1 MKNPFRKKT
10 LTPREVF
17 IRTFLDC
24 IAPGVVKFEVD
35 HYIFGNTYRCVW
47 ALREYPASTE
57 SQAILRHL
65 GEKSG
70 VTLRIYCRQ
79 VSPGEEDRIIDNAN
93 KKNKLDGSDPN
104 KLRQAV
110 EAESNLRDVAE
121 LVHKMHREHEPLLHC
136 AVYLEMTADSME
148 HLRQLQTDVLTELV
162 RCKLNVDK
170 LLLRQKQGFYCA
182 SPVGYNALGREFE
195 RVLPAGSVANL
206 YPFNYSGK
214 TDPNG
219 FYIGKDK
226 YGSNI
231 VVDFDRRDS
240 DKTSANILILG
251 NSGQGKSYL
260 MKLLICNLL
269 EAGKSVVSLDA
280 EHELEELCDKL
291 GGCFID
297 LMAGEKRINVLEVRC
312 WNEDTEADESA
323 PGAFRK
329 STLLAR
335 HISFLK
341 DFFRAYK
348 EFSDP
353 QLDTIEIM
361 LSKLYQKWG
370 ISEETDFRQLKP
382 EDYPILSDLYALI
395 NDELV
400 NYRKGS
406 LYTRELLQEVLLGLH
421 SLCVGADAP
430 FFNGHT
436 NISDDRFLVFGVGG
450 VLTAAR
456 SLRNALLF
464 NVLAY
469 MSDRLLTAGNT
480 VAALDELYLW
490 LSNPVAIEYIRNCLK
505 RVRKRDSALMMAS
518 QNLEDFDQEGVR
530 EMTKPLFAIPPHQ
543 FLFNPGSIDRRFYM
557 DMLQLDEAEF
567 ELIRRARRGECLFK
581 CGAERYH
588 LKVIAPDHIPQDWFE
603 RVQRLFKSR
612 EKTVSVEKTP
622 FHGRIQCSCGAACRS
637 KRSTSARY
645 WLCMRHDGDEA
656 ACPITQIP
664 ETQIQQAFL
673 RLYYNLKHQ
682 GSCILPDLIAN
693 LRSIRERKFLWS
705 VDVIELN
712 RQIAELTS
720 QNQLLTTLRESGC
733 VDPDIFISK
742 SNKLTEQ
749 LRAVKQAKS
758 RILNQDGDDTIP
770 CTQELITILKRGPET
785 LHDFDGELFGQ
796 LIDKVIIESNTSL
809 RFRLKNGLELR
820 ESIERTVR

>member
-1 MKNPFRKKT
+1 MKNPFHKKEISPQET
-10 LTPREVF
+10 F
-17 IRTFLDC
+17 IRSFLDC

-57 SQAILRHL
+57 SLAILRHL

-79 VSPGEEDRIIDNAN
+79 VSSGEEDRIIDNAN

-136 AVYLEMTADSME
+136 AVYLEMTADSAE

-269 EAGKSVVSLDA
+269 EAGKSVISLDA
-280 EHELEELCDKL
+280 EHELEELCGKL

-297 LMAGEKRINVLEVRC
+297 LMGGEKRINVLEVRC
-312 WNEDTEADESA
+312 WNENTDMETDESA
-323 PGAFRK
+323 PEAFRK

-348 EFSDP
+348 DFSDP

-361 LSKLYQKWG
+361 LSALYKKWG

-382 EDYPILSDLYALI
+382 GDYPVLSDLYALI
-395 NDELV
+395 NNELV
-400 NYRKGS
+400 NYRNGS

-469 MSDRLLTAGNT
+469 MSDRLLTVGNT

-543 FLFNPGSIDRRFYM
+543 FLFNPGSIGKRFYM

-588 LKVIAPDHIPQDWFE
+588 LKVIAPDH
-603 RVQRLFKSR
+603 K
-612 EKTVSVEKTP
+612 
-622 FHGRIQCSCGAACRS
+622 
-637 KRSTSARY
+637 
-645 WLCMRHDGDEA
+645 
-656 ACPITQIP
+656 
-664 ETQIQQAFL
+664 
-673 RLYYNLKHQ
+673 
-682 GSCILPDLIAN
+682 
-693 LRSIRERKFLWS
+693 
-705 VDVIELN
+705 
-712 RQIAELTS
+712 
-720 QNQLLTTLRESGC
+720 
-733 VDPDIFISK
+733 
-742 SNKLTEQ
+742 
-749 LRAVKQAKS
+749 AV
-758 RILNQDGDDTIP
+758 
-770 CTQELITILKRGPET
+770 
-785 LHDFDGELFGQ
+785 LFGTAGG
-796 LIDKVIIESNTSL
+796 K
-809 RFRLKNGLELR
+809 
-820 ESIERTVR
+820 

>member
-1 MKNPFRKKT
+1 MKKLFHKKEIS
-10 LTPREVF
+10 PQEAF
-17 IRTFLDC
+17 IRSFLDC

-35 HYIFGNTYRCVW
+35 HYIFGNTYRSVW

-231 VVDFDRRDS
+231 AVDFDRRDS

-269 EAGKSVVSLDA
+269 ETGKSVVSLDA
-280 EHELEELCDKL
+280 EHELEELCGKL

-312 WNEDTEADESA
+312 WDEDVDMEADESA

-348 EFSDP
+348 DFSDL

-361 LSKLYQKWG
+361 LSALYKKWG
-370 ISEETDFRQLKP
+370 ISEETDFRRLMP
-382 EDYPILSDLYALI
+382 GDYPVLSDLYALI
-395 NDELV
+395 NNELV
-400 NYRKGS
+400 NYRNGS

-450 VLTAAR
+450 VLTAAK

-469 MSDRLLTAGNT
+469 MSDRLLTVGNT

-505 RVRKRDSALMMAS
+505 RVRKRDSALIMAS

-543 FLFNPGSIDRRFYM
+543 FLFNPGSIGRRFYM

-588 LKVIAPDHIPQDWFE
+588 LKVIAPDH
-603 RVQRLFKSR
+603 K
-612 EKTVSVEKTP
+612 
-622 FHGRIQCSCGAACRS
+622 
-637 KRSTSARY
+637 
-645 WLCMRHDGDEA
+645 
-656 ACPITQIP
+656 
-664 ETQIQQAFL
+664 
-673 RLYYNLKHQ
+673 
-682 GSCILPDLIAN
+682 
-693 LRSIRERKFLWS
+693 
-705 VDVIELN
+705 
-712 RQIAELTS
+712 
-720 QNQLLTTLRESGC
+720 
-733 VDPDIFISK
+733 
-742 SNKLTEQ
+742 
-749 LRAVKQAKS
+749 AV
-758 RILNQDGDDTIP
+758 
-770 CTQELITILKRGPET
+770 
-785 LHDFDGELFGQ
+785 LFGTAGG
-796 LIDKVIIESNTSL
+796 K
-809 RFRLKNGLELR
+809 
-820 ESIERTVR
+820 

>member
-1 MKNPFRKKT
+1 MKNPFRKKH

-17 IRTFLDC
+17 IRTYLDS

-70 VTLRIYCRQ
+70 VTLRLYCRQ

-231 VVDFDRRDS
+231 VVDFDRRGS

-312 WNEDTEADESA
+312 WNEDTDMETDESA
-323 PGAFRK
+323 PEAFRK

-348 EFSDP
+348 DFSDP

-361 LSKLYQKWG
+361 LSALYKKWG
-370 ISEETDFRQLKP
+370 ISEETDFRRLTP

-395 NDELV
+395 NNELV
-400 NYRKGS
+400 NYRNSS

-450 VLTAAR
+450 VLTAAK

-543 FLFNPGSIDRRFYM
+543 FLFNPGSIGKRFYM

-588 LKVIAPDHIPQDWFE
+588 LKVIAPDH
-603 RVQRLFKSR
+603 K
-612 EKTVSVEKTP
+612 
-622 FHGRIQCSCGAACRS
+622 
-637 KRSTSARY
+637 
-645 WLCMRHDGDEA
+645 
-656 ACPITQIP
+656 
-664 ETQIQQAFL
+664 
-673 RLYYNLKHQ
+673 
-682 GSCILPDLIAN
+682 
-693 LRSIRERKFLWS
+693 
-705 VDVIELN
+705 
-712 RQIAELTS
+712 
-720 QNQLLTTLRESGC
+720 
-733 VDPDIFISK
+733 
-742 SNKLTEQ
+742 
-749 LRAVKQAKS
+749 AV
-758 RILNQDGDDTIP
+758 
-770 CTQELITILKRGPET
+770 
-785 LHDFDGELFGQ
+785 LFGTAGG
-796 LIDKVIIESNTSL
+796 K
-809 RFRLKNGLELR
+809 
-820 ESIERTVR
+820 

>member
-1 MKNPFRKKT
+1 MKNPFHKKEIS
-10 LTPREVF
+10 PQEAF
-17 IRTFLDC
+17 IRSFLDC

-136 AVYLEMTADSME
+136 TVYLEMTADSME
-148 HLRQLQTDVLTELV
+148 YLRQLQTDVLTELV

-170 LLLRQKQGFYCA
+170 LLLRQKHDFYCA

-269 EAGKSVVSLDA
+269 EVGKSVISLDA
-280 EHELEELCDKL
+280 EHELEELCGNL
-291 GGCFID
+291 NGCFVD

-323 PGAFRK
+323 PEAFRK

-348 EFSDP
+348 DFSDP

-361 LSKLYQKWG
+361 LSALYQKWG
-370 ISEETDFRQLKP
+370 ISEETDFRRLMP

-400 NYRKGS
+400 NYRNGS
-406 LYTRELLQEVLLGLH
+406 LYTRELLQEALLGLH

-436 NISDDRFLVFGVGG
+436 NISDDRLLVFGVGG

-490 LSNPVAIEYIRNCLK
+490 LSNPIAIEYIRNCLK

-543 FLFNPGSIDRRFYM
+543 FLFNPGSIGKRFYM

-567 ELIRRARRGECLFK
+567 DLIQHARRGECLFK
-581 CGAERYH
+581 CGMERYH
-588 LKVIAPDHIPQDWFE
+588 LEVKAPPY
-603 RVQRLFKSR
+603 K
-612 EKTVSVEKTP
+612 
-622 FHGRIQCSCGAACRS
+622 AA
-637 KRSTSARY
+637 
-645 WLCMRHDGDEA
+645 
-656 ACPITQIP
+656 
-664 ETQIQQAFL
+664 
-673 RLYYNLKHQ
+673 
-682 GSCILPDLIAN
+682 
-693 LRSIRERKFLWS
+693 
-705 VDVIELN
+705 
-712 RQIAELTS
+712 
-720 QNQLLTTLRESGC
+720 
-733 VDPDIFISK
+733 
-742 SNKLTEQ
+742 
-749 LRAVKQAKS
+749 
-758 RILNQDGDDTIP
+758 
-770 CTQELITILKRGPET
+770 
-785 LHDFDGELFGQ
+785 LFGT
-796 LIDKVIIESNTSL
+796 KGG
-809 RFRLKNGLELR
+809 K
-820 ESIERTVR
+820 

>member
-10 LTPREVF
+10 PSPQETFV
-17 IRTFLDC
+17 RTYLDS

-79 VSPGEEDRIIDNAN
+79 GSPGEEDRIIDNAN

-104 KLRQAV
+104 KLRQTV

-136 AVYLEMTADSME
+136 AVYLEMTADSMG

-219 FYIGKDK
+219 FYFGKDK

-231 VVDFDRRDS
+231 AVDFDRRDS

-269 EAGKSVVSLDA
+269 EAGKSVISLDA
-280 EHELEELCDKL
+280 EHELEELCGKL

-323 PGAFRK
+323 PEAFRK

-348 EFSDP
+348 DFSDP

-361 LSKLYQKWG
+361 LSALYKKWG

-382 EDYPILSDLYALI
+382 GDYPVLSDLYALI

-490 LSNPVAIEYIRNCLK
+490 LSNPIAIEYIRNCLK

-543 FLFNPGSIDRRFYM
+543 FLFNPGSIGKRFYM

-588 LKVIAPDHIPQDWFE
+588 LKVIAPDH
-603 RVQRLFKSR
+603 K
-612 EKTVSVEKTP
+612 
-622 FHGRIQCSCGAACRS
+622 
-637 KRSTSARY
+637 
-645 WLCMRHDGDEA
+645 
-656 ACPITQIP
+656 
-664 ETQIQQAFL
+664 
-673 RLYYNLKHQ
+673 
-682 GSCILPDLIAN
+682 
-693 LRSIRERKFLWS
+693 
-705 VDVIELN
+705 
-712 RQIAELTS
+712 
-720 QNQLLTTLRESGC
+720 
-733 VDPDIFISK
+733 
-742 SNKLTEQ
+742 
-749 LRAVKQAKS
+749 AV
-758 RILNQDGDDTIP
+758 
-770 CTQELITILKRGPET
+770 
-785 LHDFDGELFGQ
+785 LFGTAGG
-796 LIDKVIIESNTSL
+796 K
-809 RFRLKNGLELR
+809 
-820 ESIERTVR
+820 

>member
-1 MKNPFRKKT
+1 MKKPFHKKEISPQET
-10 LTPREVF
+10 F
-17 IRTFLDC
+17 IRSFLDC

-79 VSPGEEDRIIDNAN
+79 VSPSEEDRIIDNAN

-136 AVYLEMTADSME
+136 AVYLEMTADSMG

-280 EHELEELCDKL
+280 EHELEELCGKL

-312 WNEDTEADESA
+312 WNEDTDMETDESA
-323 PGAFRK
+323 PEAFRK

-348 EFSDP
+348 DFSDP

-361 LSKLYQKWG
+361 LSKMYRKWG

-382 EDYPILSDLYALI
+382 GDYPVLSDLYALI
-395 NDELV
+395 NGELV
-400 NYRKGS
+400 NYRSGS

-450 VLTAAR
+450 VLTAAK

-543 FLFNPGSIDRRFYM
+543 FLFNPGSIGRRFYM

-588 LKVIAPDHIPQDWFE
+588 LKVIAPDH
-603 RVQRLFKSR
+603 K
-612 EKTVSVEKTP
+612 
-622 FHGRIQCSCGAACRS
+622 
-637 KRSTSARY
+637 
-645 WLCMRHDGDEA
+645 
-656 ACPITQIP
+656 
-664 ETQIQQAFL
+664 
-673 RLYYNLKHQ
+673 
-682 GSCILPDLIAN
+682 
-693 LRSIRERKFLWS
+693 
-705 VDVIELN
+705 
-712 RQIAELTS
+712 
-720 QNQLLTTLRESGC
+720 
-733 VDPDIFISK
+733 
-742 SNKLTEQ
+742 
-749 LRAVKQAKS
+749 AV
-758 RILNQDGDDTIP
+758 
-770 CTQELITILKRGPET
+770 
-785 LHDFDGELFGQ
+785 LFGTAGG
-796 LIDKVIIESNTSL
+796 K
-809 RFRLKNGLELR
+809 
-820 ESIERTVR
+820 

>member
-1 MKNPFRKKT
+1 MKNPFHKKEISPQET
-10 LTPREVF
+10 F
-17 IRTFLDC
+17 IRSFLDC

-170 LLLRQKQGFYCA
+170 LLLRQKQGFCCA

-195 RVLPAGSVANL
+195 RVLPASSVANL

-269 EAGKSVVSLDA
+269 EAGKSVISLDA
-280 EHELEELCDKL
+280 EHELEELCGSL
-291 GGCFID
+291 NGCFVD

-323 PGAFRK
+323 PEAFRK

-348 EFSDP
+348 DFSDP

-361 LSKLYQKWG
+361 LSKLYRKWG
-370 ISEETDFRQLKP
+370 ISEGTDFRQLTA

-406 LYTRELLQEVLLGLH
+406 LYTRELLQEALLGLH

-543 FLFNPGSIDRRFYM
+543 FLFNPGSIGKRFYM

-581 CGAERYH
+581 CGMERYH
-588 LKVIAPDHIPQDWFE
+588 LEVKAPPY
-603 RVQRLFKSR
+603 K
-612 EKTVSVEKTP
+612 
-622 FHGRIQCSCGAACRS
+622 AA
-637 KRSTSARY
+637 
-645 WLCMRHDGDEA
+645 
-656 ACPITQIP
+656 
-664 ETQIQQAFL
+664 
-673 RLYYNLKHQ
+673 
-682 GSCILPDLIAN
+682 
-693 LRSIRERKFLWS
+693 
-705 VDVIELN
+705 
-712 RQIAELTS
+712 
-720 QNQLLTTLRESGC
+720 
-733 VDPDIFISK
+733 
-742 SNKLTEQ
+742 
-749 LRAVKQAKS
+749 
-758 RILNQDGDDTIP
+758 
-770 CTQELITILKRGPET
+770 
-785 LHDFDGELFGQ
+785 LFGT
-796 LIDKVIIESNTSL
+796 KGG
-809 RFRLKNGLELR
+809 K
-820 ESIERTVR
+820 

>member
-10 LTPREVF
+10 PSPQETFV
-17 IRTFLDC
+17 RTYLDS

-104 KLRQAV
+104 KLRQTV

-136 AVYLEMTADSME
+136 AVYLEMTADSMG

-162 RCKLNVDK
+162 RYKLNVDK

-219 FYIGKDK
+219 FYFGKDK

-231 VVDFDRRDS
+231 AVDFDRRDS

-269 EAGKSVVSLDA
+269 EAGKSVISLDA
-280 EHELEELCDKL
+280 EHELEELCGKL

-323 PGAFRK
+323 PEAFRK

-348 EFSDP
+348 DFSDP

-361 LSKLYQKWG
+361 LSALYKKWG

-382 EDYPILSDLYALI
+382 GDYPVLSDLYALI

-490 LSNPVAIEYIRNCLK
+490 LSNPIAIEYIRNCLK

-543 FLFNPGSIDRRFYM
+543 FLFNPGSIGKRFYM

-588 LKVIAPDHIPQDWFE
+588 LKVIAPDH
-603 RVQRLFKSR
+603 K
-612 EKTVSVEKTP
+612 
-622 FHGRIQCSCGAACRS
+622 
-637 KRSTSARY
+637 
-645 WLCMRHDGDEA
+645 
-656 ACPITQIP
+656 
-664 ETQIQQAFL
+664 
-673 RLYYNLKHQ
+673 
-682 GSCILPDLIAN
+682 
-693 LRSIRERKFLWS
+693 
-705 VDVIELN
+705 
-712 RQIAELTS
+712 
-720 QNQLLTTLRESGC
+720 
-733 VDPDIFISK
+733 
-742 SNKLTEQ
+742 
-749 LRAVKQAKS
+749 AV
-758 RILNQDGDDTIP
+758 
-770 CTQELITILKRGPET
+770 
-785 LHDFDGELFGQ
+785 LFGTAGG
-796 LIDKVIIESNTSL
+796 K
-809 RFRLKNGLELR
+809 
-820 ESIERTVR
+820 

>member
-1 MKNPFRKKT
+1 MKNPFHKKEISPQET
-10 LTPREVF
+10 F
-17 IRTFLDC
+17 IRSFLDC

-93 KKNKLDGSDPN
+93 KKNKLDGSDPD

-136 AVYLEMTADSME
+136 AVNLEMTADSAE

-280 EHELEELCDKL
+280 EHELEELCGKL

-297 LMAGEKRINVLEVRC
+297 LMAGEKRINVLEVRY

-323 PGAFRK
+323 PEAFRK

-348 EFSDP
+348 DFSDP

-361 LSKLYQKWG
+361 LSKMYRKWG

-382 EDYPILSDLYALI
+382 GDYPVLSDLYALI
-395 NDELV
+395 NNELV
-400 NYRKGS
+400 NYRNGS

-450 VLTAAR
+450 VLTAAK

-469 MSDRLLTAGNT
+469 MSDRLLTVGNT

-490 LSNPVAIEYIRNCLK
+490 LSNPIAIEYIRNCLK

-543 FLFNPGSIDRRFYM
+543 FLFNPGSIGKRFYM

-588 LKVIAPDHIPQDWFE
+588 LEVKAPPH
-603 RVQRLFKSR
+603 K
-612 EKTVSVEKTP
+612 
-622 FHGRIQCSCGAACRS
+622 
-637 KRSTSARY
+637 
-645 WLCMRHDGDEA
+645 
-656 ACPITQIP
+656 
-664 ETQIQQAFL
+664 
-673 RLYYNLKHQ
+673 
-682 GSCILPDLIAN
+682 
-693 LRSIRERKFLWS
+693 
-705 VDVIELN
+705 
-712 RQIAELTS
+712 
-720 QNQLLTTLRESGC
+720 
-733 VDPDIFISK
+733 
-742 SNKLTEQ
+742 
-749 LRAVKQAKS
+749 AV
-758 RILNQDGDDTIP
+758 
-770 CTQELITILKRGPET
+770 
-785 LHDFDGELFGQ
+785 LFGT
-796 LIDKVIIESNTSL
+796 KGG
-809 RFRLKNGLELR
+809 K
-820 ESIERTVR
+820 

>member
-1 MKNPFRKKT
+1 MRNPFRKKT
-10 LTPREVF
+10 PSPQETF
-17 IRTFLDC
+17 IRSFLDC

-214 TDPNG
+214 ADPNG

-280 EHELEELCDKL
+280 EHELEELCGKL

-323 PGAFRK
+323 PEAFRK

-348 EFSDP
+348 DFSDP

-361 LSKLYQKWG
+361 LSALYQKWG
-370 ISEETDFRQLKP
+370 ISEETDFRRLMP

-395 NDELV
+395 NNELV
-400 NYRKGS
+400 NYRNGS
-406 LYTRELLQEVLLGLH
+406 LYTRELLQEALLGLH

-450 VLTAAR
+450 VLTAAK

-543 FLFNPGSIDRRFYM
+543 FLFNPGSIGKRFYM

-588 LKVIAPDHIPQDWFE
+588 LKVIAPDH
-603 RVQRLFKSR
+603 K
-612 EKTVSVEKTP
+612 
-622 FHGRIQCSCGAACRS
+622 
-637 KRSTSARY
+637 
-645 WLCMRHDGDEA
+645 
-656 ACPITQIP
+656 
-664 ETQIQQAFL
+664 
-673 RLYYNLKHQ
+673 
-682 GSCILPDLIAN
+682 
-693 LRSIRERKFLWS
+693 
-705 VDVIELN
+705 
-712 RQIAELTS
+712 
-720 QNQLLTTLRESGC
+720 
-733 VDPDIFISK
+733 
-742 SNKLTEQ
+742 
-749 LRAVKQAKS
+749 AV
-758 RILNQDGDDTIP
+758 
-770 CTQELITILKRGPET
+770 
-785 LHDFDGELFGQ
+785 LFGTAGG
-796 LIDKVIIESNTSL
+796 K
-809 RFRLKNGLELR
+809 
-820 ESIERTVR
+820 

>member
-1 MKNPFRKKT
+1 MKNPFHKKEIS
-10 LTPREVF
+10 PQEAF
-17 IRTFLDC
+17 IRSFLDC

-136 AVYLEMTADSME
+136 AVYLEMTADSAE

-231 VVDFDRRDS
+231 AVDFDRRDS

-280 EHELEELCDKL
+280 EHELEDLCGKL

-297 LMAGEKRINVLEVRC
+297 LMAGEKRINVLEVRY
-312 WNEDTEADESA
+312 WNEDTDMETDESA
-323 PGAFRK
+323 PEAFRK

-348 EFSDP
+348 DFSDP

-361 LSKLYQKWG
+361 LSKLYRKWG
-370 ISEETDFRQLKP
+370 ISEETDFRRLTP
-382 EDYPILSDLYALI
+382 EDYPILSDLHALI
-395 NDELV
+395 NNEMV
-400 NYRKGS
+400 NYRNGS

-450 VLTAAR
+450 VLTAAK

-490 LSNPVAIEYIRNCLK
+490 LSNPIAIEYIRNCLK

-543 FLFNPGSIDRRFYM
+543 FLFNPGSIGKRFYM

-588 LKVIAPDHIPQDWFE
+588 LKVIAPDH
-603 RVQRLFKSR
+603 K
-612 EKTVSVEKTP
+612 
-622 FHGRIQCSCGAACRS
+622 
-637 KRSTSARY
+637 
-645 WLCMRHDGDEA
+645 
-656 ACPITQIP
+656 
-664 ETQIQQAFL
+664 
-673 RLYYNLKHQ
+673 
-682 GSCILPDLIAN
+682 
-693 LRSIRERKFLWS
+693 
-705 VDVIELN
+705 
-712 RQIAELTS
+712 
-720 QNQLLTTLRESGC
+720 
-733 VDPDIFISK
+733 
-742 SNKLTEQ
+742 
-749 LRAVKQAKS
+749 AV
-758 RILNQDGDDTIP
+758 
-770 CTQELITILKRGPET
+770 
-785 LHDFDGELFGQ
+785 LFGMAGG
-796 LIDKVIIESNTSL
+796 K
-809 RFRLKNGLELR
+809 
-820 ESIERTVR
+820 

>member
-1 MKNPFRKKT
+1 MKNPFHKKEISPQET
-10 LTPREVF
+10 F
-17 IRTFLDC
+17 IRSFLDC

-79 VSPGEEDRIIDNAN
+79 VSPSEEDRIIDNAN

-136 AVYLEMTADSME
+136 AVYLEMTADSMG

-219 FYIGKDK
+219 IYIGKDK

-269 EAGKSVVSLDA
+269 EAGKSVISLDA
-280 EHELEELCDKL
+280 EHELEELCGKL

-297 LMAGEKRINVLEVRC
+297 LMGGEKRINVLEVRC
-312 WNEDTEADESA
+312 WNEDTDMETDESA
-323 PGAFRK
+323 PEAFRK

-348 EFSDP
+348 DFSDP

-361 LSKLYQKWG
+361 LSKLYRKWG
-370 ISEETDFRQLKP
+370 ISEETDFRRLKP
-382 EDYPILSDLYALI
+382 EDYPVLSDLYALI
-395 NDELV
+395 NNELV
-400 NYRKGS
+400 NYRNGS

-450 VLTAAR
+450 VLTAAK

-543 FLFNPGSIDRRFYM
+543 FLFNPGSIGRRFYM
-557 DMLQLDEAEF
+557 DMLQLDEVEF
-567 ELIRRARRGECLFK
+567 ELIQHARRGECLFK

-588 LKVIAPDHIPQDWFE
+588 LKVIAPDH
-603 RVQRLFKSR
+603 K
-612 EKTVSVEKTP
+612 
-622 FHGRIQCSCGAACRS
+622 
-637 KRSTSARY
+637 
-645 WLCMRHDGDEA
+645 
-656 ACPITQIP
+656 
-664 ETQIQQAFL
+664 
-673 RLYYNLKHQ
+673 
-682 GSCILPDLIAN
+682 
-693 LRSIRERKFLWS
+693 
-705 VDVIELN
+705 
-712 RQIAELTS
+712 
-720 QNQLLTTLRESGC
+720 
-733 VDPDIFISK
+733 
-742 SNKLTEQ
+742 
-749 LRAVKQAKS
+749 AV
-758 RILNQDGDDTIP
+758 
-770 CTQELITILKRGPET
+770 
-785 LHDFDGELFGQ
+785 LFGMAGG
-796 LIDKVIIESNTSL
+796 K
-809 RFRLKNGLELR
+809 
-820 ESIERTVR
+820 

>member
-1 MKNPFRKKT
+1 MKNLFRKR
-10 LTPREVF
+10 TPTPQEVF
-17 IRTFLDC
+17 IRTYLDS

-35 HYIFGNTYRCVW
+35 HYIFGNTYRSVW

-70 VTLRIYCRQ
+70 VTLRLYCRQ

-93 KKNKLDGSDPN
+93 KKNKLDGADPN

-148 HLRQLQTDVLTELV
+148 RLRQLQTDVLTELV

-280 EHELEELCDKL
+280 EHELEELCGKL

-323 PGAFRK
+323 PEAFRK

-348 EFSDP
+348 DFSDP

-361 LSKLYQKWG
+361 LSALYQKWG
-370 ISEETDFRQLKP
+370 ISEETDFRRLMP
-382 EDYPILSDLYALI
+382 EDYPILSDLYALT
-395 NDELV
+395 NDELA

-450 VLTAAR
+450 VLTAAK

-543 FLFNPGSIDRRFYM
+543 FLFNPGSIGKRFYM

-567 ELIRRARRGECLFK
+567 ELIQHARRGECLFK
-581 CGAERYH
+581 CGMERYH
-588 LKVIAPDHIPQDWFE
+588 LEVKAPPY
-603 RVQRLFKSR
+603 K
-612 EKTVSVEKTP
+612 
-622 FHGRIQCSCGAACRS
+622 AA
-637 KRSTSARY
+637 
-645 WLCMRHDGDEA
+645 
-656 ACPITQIP
+656 
-664 ETQIQQAFL
+664 
-673 RLYYNLKHQ
+673 
-682 GSCILPDLIAN
+682 
-693 LRSIRERKFLWS
+693 
-705 VDVIELN
+705 
-712 RQIAELTS
+712 
-720 QNQLLTTLRESGC
+720 
-733 VDPDIFISK
+733 
-742 SNKLTEQ
+742 
-749 LRAVKQAKS
+749 
-758 RILNQDGDDTIP
+758 
-770 CTQELITILKRGPET
+770 
-785 LHDFDGELFGQ
+785 LFGT
-796 LIDKVIIESNTSL
+796 KGG
-809 RFRLKNGLELR
+809 K
-820 ESIERTVR
+820 

>member
-10 LTPREVF
+10 PSPQETFV
-17 IRTFLDC
+17 RTYLDS

-93 KKNKLDGSDPN
+93 KKNKLDRSDPN

-121 LVHKMHREHEPLLHC
+121 LVHRMHREHEPLLHC

-269 EAGKSVVSLDA
+269 EAGKSVISLDA
-280 EHELEELCDKL
+280 EHELEELCGKL

-323 PGAFRK
+323 PEAFRK

-348 EFSDP
+348 DFSDP

-361 LSKLYQKWG
+361 LSKLYRKWG
-370 ISEETDFRQLKP
+370 ISEETDLRQLKP
-382 EDYPILSDLYALI
+382 GDYPVLSDLYALI
-395 NDELV
+395 NNELV
-400 NYRKGS
+400 NYRNGS

-450 VLTAAR
+450 VLTAAK

-543 FLFNPGSIDRRFYM
+543 FLFNPGSIGKRFYM
-557 DMLQLDEAEF
+557 DMLQLDEVEF

-588 LKVIAPDHIPQDWFE
+588 LKVIAPDH
-603 RVQRLFKSR
+603 K
-612 EKTVSVEKTP
+612 
-622 FHGRIQCSCGAACRS
+622 
-637 KRSTSARY
+637 
-645 WLCMRHDGDEA
+645 
-656 ACPITQIP
+656 
-664 ETQIQQAFL
+664 
-673 RLYYNLKHQ
+673 
-682 GSCILPDLIAN
+682 
-693 LRSIRERKFLWS
+693 
-705 VDVIELN
+705 
-712 RQIAELTS
+712 
-720 QNQLLTTLRESGC
+720 
-733 VDPDIFISK
+733 
-742 SNKLTEQ
+742 
-749 LRAVKQAKS
+749 AV
-758 RILNQDGDDTIP
+758 
-770 CTQELITILKRGPET
+770 
-785 LHDFDGELFGQ
+785 LFGTAGG
-796 LIDKVIIESNTSL
+796 K
-809 RFRLKNGLELR
+809 
-820 ESIERTVR
+820 

>member
-1 MKNPFRKKT
+1 MKNPFRKKEP
-10 LTPREVF
+10 TPREAF
-17 IRTFLDC
+17 LRTYLDC

-35 HYIFGNTYRCVW
+35 HYIFGSTYRCVW

-57 SQAILRHL
+57 AQAILRHL

-104 KLRQAV
+104 KLRQTV

-148 HLRQLQTDVLTELV
+148 GLKRLQTDVLTELV

-170 LLLRQKQGFYCA
+170 LLLRQKQGFCCV
-182 SPVGYNALGREFE
+182 SPVGHNALGREFE

-214 TDPNG
+214 TDPKG
-219 FYIGKDK
+219 IYIGKDK

-231 VVDFDRRDS
+231 VVDFDRRES

-269 EAGKSVVSLDA
+269 EAGKSVISLDA
-280 EHELEELCDKL
+280 EHELEELCGNL

-297 LMAGEKRINVLEVRC
+297 LMAGEKHINVLEVRC
-312 WNEDTEADESA
+312 WGEGDTSETDESV
-323 PGAFRK
+323 PEAFRK

-370 ISEETDFRQLKP
+370 ITEETDFRQLAP
-382 EDYPILSDLYALI
+382 EDYPILSDLYALMEE
-395 NDELV
+395 ELRH
-400 NYRKGS
+400 YQAGS

-421 SLCVGADAP
+421 SLCMGADAP

-436 NISDDRFLVFGVGG
+436 NITGDRFLVFGVGG
-450 VLTAAR
+450 MLTAAK

-505 RVRKRDSALMMAS
+505 RVRKRDSALLMAS

-543 FLFNPGSIDRRFYM
+543 FLFNPGSIGRRFYM

-567 ELIRRARRGECLFK
+567 ELIRHARRGECLFK
-581 CGAERYH
+581 CGAERY
-588 LKVIAPDHIPQDWFE
+588 LLEVKAPPH
-603 RVQRLFKSR
+603 K
-612 EKTVSVEKTP
+612 
-622 FHGRIQCSCGAACRS
+622 AA
-637 KRSTSARY
+637 
-645 WLCMRHDGDEA
+645 
-656 ACPITQIP
+656 
-664 ETQIQQAFL
+664 
-673 RLYYNLKHQ
+673 
-682 GSCILPDLIAN
+682 
-693 LRSIRERKFLWS
+693 
-705 VDVIELN
+705 
-712 RQIAELTS
+712 
-720 QNQLLTTLRESGC
+720 
-733 VDPDIFISK
+733 
-742 SNKLTEQ
+742 
-749 LRAVKQAKS
+749 
-758 RILNQDGDDTIP
+758 
-770 CTQELITILKRGPET
+770 
-785 LHDFDGELFGQ
+785 LFG
-796 LIDKVIIESNTSL
+796 TAGG
-809 RFRLKNGLELR
+809 R
-820 ESIERTVR
+820 

>member
-1 MKNPFRKKT
+1 MKNPFHKKEIS
-10 LTPREVF
+10 PQEAF
-17 IRTFLDC
+17 IRSFLDC

-136 AVYLEMTADSME
+136 AVYLEMTADSMGY
-148 HLRQLQTDVLTELV
+148 LRQLQTDVLSELV

-280 EHELEELCDKL
+280 EHELEELCGKL

-297 LMAGEKRINVLEVRC
+297 LMAGEKRINVLEVRY
-312 WNEDTEADESA
+312 WNEDTETDEPA
-323 PGAFRK
+323 PEAFRK

-348 EFSDP
+348 DFSDP

-361 LSKLYQKWG
+361 LSALYKKWG
-370 ISEETDFRQLKP
+370 ISEETDFRRLMP

-395 NDELV
+395 NNELV
-400 NYRKGS
+400 NYRNGS

-450 VLTAAR
+450 VLTAAK

-505 RVRKRDSALMMAS
+505 RVRKRDSALMMAP

-543 FLFNPGSIDRRFYM
+543 FLFNPGSIGRRFYM

-588 LKVIAPDHIPQDWFE
+588 LKVIAPDH
-603 RVQRLFKSR
+603 K
-612 EKTVSVEKTP
+612 
-622 FHGRIQCSCGAACRS
+622 
-637 KRSTSARY
+637 
-645 WLCMRHDGDEA
+645 
-656 ACPITQIP
+656 
-664 ETQIQQAFL
+664 
-673 RLYYNLKHQ
+673 
-682 GSCILPDLIAN
+682 
-693 LRSIRERKFLWS
+693 
-705 VDVIELN
+705 
-712 RQIAELTS
+712 
-720 QNQLLTTLRESGC
+720 
-733 VDPDIFISK
+733 
-742 SNKLTEQ
+742 
-749 LRAVKQAKS
+749 AV
-758 RILNQDGDDTIP
+758 
-770 CTQELITILKRGPET
+770 
-785 LHDFDGELFGQ
+785 LFGTAGG
-796 LIDKVIIESNTSL
+796 K
-809 RFRLKNGLELR
+809 
-820 ESIERTVR
+820 

>member
-1 MKNPFRKKT
+1 MKNPFHKKEISPQET
-10 LTPREVF
+10 F
-17 IRTFLDC
+17 IRSFLDC

-35 HYIFGNTYRCVW
+35 HYIFGNTYRCAW

-110 EAESNLRDVAE
+110 EAESNLRDGAE

-231 VVDFDRRDS
+231 AVDFDRRDS

-280 EHELEELCDKL
+280 EHELEELCGKL

-323 PGAFRK
+323 PEAFRK

-348 EFSDP
+348 DFSDP

-361 LSKLYQKWG
+361 LSALYEKWG

-382 EDYPILSDLYALI
+382 GDYPVLSDLYALI
-395 NDELV
+395 NNELV
-400 NYRKGS
+400 NYRNGS

-450 VLTAAR
+450 VLTAAK

-505 RVRKRDSALMMAS
+505 RVRKRDSALMMTS

-543 FLFNPGSIDRRFYM
+543 FLFNPGSIGRRFYM

-588 LKVIAPDHIPQDWFE
+588 LKVIAPDH
-603 RVQRLFKSR
+603 K
-612 EKTVSVEKTP
+612 
-622 FHGRIQCSCGAACRS
+622 
-637 KRSTSARY
+637 
-645 WLCMRHDGDEA
+645 
-656 ACPITQIP
+656 
-664 ETQIQQAFL
+664 
-673 RLYYNLKHQ
+673 
-682 GSCILPDLIAN
+682 
-693 LRSIRERKFLWS
+693 
-705 VDVIELN
+705 
-712 RQIAELTS
+712 
-720 QNQLLTTLRESGC
+720 
-733 VDPDIFISK
+733 
-742 SNKLTEQ
+742 
-749 LRAVKQAKS
+749 AV
-758 RILNQDGDDTIP
+758 
-770 CTQELITILKRGPET
+770 
-785 LHDFDGELFGQ
+785 LFGTAGG
-796 LIDKVIIESNTSL
+796 K
-809 RFRLKNGLELR
+809 
-820 ESIERTVR
+820 

>member
-1 MKNPFRKKT
+1 MKNPFRKKEP
-10 LTPREVF
+10 TPREAF
-17 IRTFLDC
+17 LRTYLDC

-35 HYIFGNTYRCVW
+35 HYIFGSTYCCVW

-57 SQAILRHL
+57 AQAILRHL

-104 KLRQAV
+104 KLRQTV

-148 HLRQLQTDVLTELV
+148 QLKRLQTDVLTELV

-170 LLLRQKQGFYCA
+170 LLLRQKQGFCCV
-182 SPVGYNALGREFE
+182 SPVGHNALGREFE

-214 TDPNG
+214 TDPKG
-219 FYIGKDK
+219 IYIGKDK

-231 VVDFDRRDS
+231 VVDFDRRES

-269 EAGKSVVSLDA
+269 EAGKSVISLDA
-280 EHELEELCDKL
+280 EHELEELCRNL

-312 WNEDTEADESA
+312 WDEGDTSETDESA
-323 PGAFRK
+323 PEAFRK

-370 ISEETDFRQLKP
+370 ITEETDFRQLAP
-382 EDYPILSDLYALI
+382 EDYPILSDLYALMEE
-395 NDELV
+395 ELRH
-400 NYRKGS
+400 YQAGS

-421 SLCVGADAP
+421 SLCMGADAP

-436 NISDDRFLVFGVGG
+436 NITGDRFLVFGVGG
-450 VLTAAR
+450 MLTAAK

-505 RVRKRDSALMMAS
+505 RVRKRDSALLMAS

-543 FLFNPGSIDRRFYM
+543 FLFNPGSIGRRFYM

-567 ELIRRARRGECLFK
+567 ELIRHARRGECLFK
-581 CGAERYH
+581 CGAERY
-588 LKVIAPDHIPQDWFE
+588 LLEVKAPPH
-603 RVQRLFKSR
+603 K
-612 EKTVSVEKTP
+612 
-622 FHGRIQCSCGAACRS
+622 AA
-637 KRSTSARY
+637 
-645 WLCMRHDGDEA
+645 
-656 ACPITQIP
+656 
-664 ETQIQQAFL
+664 
-673 RLYYNLKHQ
+673 
-682 GSCILPDLIAN
+682 
-693 LRSIRERKFLWS
+693 
-705 VDVIELN
+705 
-712 RQIAELTS
+712 
-720 QNQLLTTLRESGC
+720 
-733 VDPDIFISK
+733 
-742 SNKLTEQ
+742 
-749 LRAVKQAKS
+749 
-758 RILNQDGDDTIP
+758 
-770 CTQELITILKRGPET
+770 
-785 LHDFDGELFGQ
+785 LFG
-796 LIDKVIIESNTSL
+796 TAGG
-809 RFRLKNGLELR
+809 R
-820 ESIERTVR
+820 

>member
-1 MKNPFRKKT
+1 MKNPFHKKEIS
-10 LTPREVF
+10 PQEAF
-17 IRTFLDC
+17 IRSFLDC
-24 IAPGVVKFEVD
+24 IALGVVKFEVD

-148 HLRQLQTDVLTELV
+148 RLRQLQTDVLTELV

-214 TDPNG
+214 ADPNG

-269 EAGKSVVSLDA
+269 EAGKSVISLDA
-280 EHELEELCDKL
+280 EHELEELCGKL

-323 PGAFRK
+323 PEAFRK

-348 EFSDP
+348 DFSDP

-361 LSKLYQKWG
+361 LSALYKKWG

-382 EDYPILSDLYALI
+382 GDYPVLSDLYALI

-490 LSNPVAIEYIRNCLK
+490 LSNPIAIEYIRNCLK

-543 FLFNPGSIDRRFYM
+543 FLFNPGSIGKRFYM

-588 LKVIAPDHIPQDWFE
+588 LKVIAPDH
-603 RVQRLFKSR
+603 K
-612 EKTVSVEKTP
+612 
-622 FHGRIQCSCGAACRS
+622 
-637 KRSTSARY
+637 
-645 WLCMRHDGDEA
+645 
-656 ACPITQIP
+656 
-664 ETQIQQAFL
+664 
-673 RLYYNLKHQ
+673 
-682 GSCILPDLIAN
+682 
-693 LRSIRERKFLWS
+693 
-705 VDVIELN
+705 
-712 RQIAELTS
+712 
-720 QNQLLTTLRESGC
+720 
-733 VDPDIFISK
+733 
-742 SNKLTEQ
+742 
-749 LRAVKQAKS
+749 AV
-758 RILNQDGDDTIP
+758 
-770 CTQELITILKRGPET
+770 
-785 LHDFDGELFGQ
+785 LFGTAGG
-796 LIDKVIIESNTSL
+796 K
-809 RFRLKNGLELR
+809 
-820 ESIERTVR
+820 

>member
-1 MKNPFRKKT
+1 MYVSFT
-10 LTPREVF
+10 LKIMHSTPREVF
-17 IRTFLDC
+17 IRTYLDS

-35 HYIFGNTYRCVW
+35 HYIFGSTYRCVW

-57 SQAILRHL
+57 AQAILRHL

-70 VTLRIYCRQ
+70 VTLRLYCRQ

-93 KKNKLDGSDPN
+93 KKNKLDGADPN

-148 HLRQLQTDVLTELV
+148 RLRQLQTDVLTELV

-280 EHELEELCDKL
+280 EHELEELCGKL

-323 PGAFRK
+323 PEAFRK

-348 EFSDP
+348 DFSDP

-361 LSKLYQKWG
+361 LSKLYRKWG

-490 LSNPVAIEYIRNCLK
+490 LSNPIAIEYIRNCLK

-543 FLFNPGSIDRRFYM
+543 FLFNPGSIGKRFYM

-567 ELIRRARRGECLFK
+567 ELIQHARRGECLFK
-581 CGAERYH
+581 CGMERYH
-588 LKVIAPDHIPQDWFE
+588 LEVKAPPY
-603 RVQRLFKSR
+603 K
-612 EKTVSVEKTP
+612 
-622 FHGRIQCSCGAACRS
+622 AA
-637 KRSTSARY
+637 
-645 WLCMRHDGDEA
+645 
-656 ACPITQIP
+656 
-664 ETQIQQAFL
+664 
-673 RLYYNLKHQ
+673 
-682 GSCILPDLIAN
+682 
-693 LRSIRERKFLWS
+693 
-705 VDVIELN
+705 
-712 RQIAELTS
+712 
-720 QNQLLTTLRESGC
+720 
-733 VDPDIFISK
+733 
-742 SNKLTEQ
+742 
-749 LRAVKQAKS
+749 
-758 RILNQDGDDTIP
+758 
-770 CTQELITILKRGPET
+770 
-785 LHDFDGELFGQ
+785 LFGT
-796 LIDKVIIESNTSL
+796 KGG
-809 RFRLKNGLELR
+809 K
-820 ESIERTVR
+820 

>member
-1 MKNPFRKKT
+1 MKNPFRKKA
-10 LTPREVF
+10 LAPREVF
-17 IRTFLDC
+17 IRTYLDS

-136 AVYLEMTADSME
+136 AVYLEMTADSMGY
-148 HLRQLQTDVLTELV
+148 LRQLQTDVLSELV

-231 VVDFDRRDS
+231 AVDFDRRDS

-280 EHELEELCDKL
+280 EHELEELCGKL
-291 GGCFID
+291 GGCFVD

-312 WNEDTEADESA
+312 WNEDTDMETDESA
-323 PGAFRK
+323 PEAFHK

-348 EFSDP
+348 DFSDP

-361 LSKLYQKWG
+361 LSALYKKWG

-382 EDYPILSDLYALI
+382 GDYPVLSDLYALI
-395 NDELV
+395 NNELV
-400 NYRKGS
+400 NYRNSS

-450 VLTAAR
+450 VLTAAK

-505 RVRKRDSALMMAS
+505 HVRKRDSALMMAS

-543 FLFNPGSIDRRFYM
+543 FLFNPGSIGKRFYM

-567 ELIRRARRGECLFK
+567 ELIQHARRGECLFK

-588 LKVIAPDHIPQDWFE
+588 LKVKAPPH
-603 RVQRLFKSR
+603 K
-612 EKTVSVEKTP
+612 
-622 FHGRIQCSCGAACRS
+622 AA
-637 KRSTSARY
+637 
-645 WLCMRHDGDEA
+645 
-656 ACPITQIP
+656 
-664 ETQIQQAFL
+664 
-673 RLYYNLKHQ
+673 
-682 GSCILPDLIAN
+682 
-693 LRSIRERKFLWS
+693 
-705 VDVIELN
+705 
-712 RQIAELTS
+712 
-720 QNQLLTTLRESGC
+720 
-733 VDPDIFISK
+733 
-742 SNKLTEQ
+742 
-749 LRAVKQAKS
+749 
-758 RILNQDGDDTIP
+758 
-770 CTQELITILKRGPET
+770 
-785 LHDFDGELFGQ
+785 LFGT
-796 LIDKVIIESNTSL
+796 KGG
-809 RFRLKNGLELR
+809 K
-820 ESIERTVR
+820 

>member
-1 MKNPFRKKT
+1 MKNPFHKKGISPQET
-10 LTPREVF
+10 F
-17 IRTFLDC
+17 IRSFLDS

-136 AVYLEMTADSME
+136 AVYLEMTADSAE

-231 VVDFDRRDS
+231 AVDFDRRDS

-280 EHELEELCDKL
+280 EHELEDLCGKL

-297 LMAGEKRINVLEVRC
+297 LMAGEKRINVLEVRY
-312 WNEDTEADESA
+312 WNEDTDMETDESA
-323 PGAFRK
+323 PEAFRK

-348 EFSDP
+348 DFSDP

-361 LSKLYQKWG
+361 LSALYKKWG
-370 ISEETDFRQLKP
+370 ISEETDFRRLMP

-395 NDELV
+395 NGELV
-400 NYRKGS
+400 NYRSGS

-450 VLTAAR
+450 VLTAAK

-543 FLFNPGSIDRRFYM
+543 FLFNPGSIGKRFYM

-567 ELIRRARRGECLFK
+567 ELIQHARRGECLFK

-588 LKVIAPDHIPQDWFE
+588 LKVIAPDH
-603 RVQRLFKSR
+603 K
-612 EKTVSVEKTP
+612 
-622 FHGRIQCSCGAACRS
+622 
-637 KRSTSARY
+637 
-645 WLCMRHDGDEA
+645 
-656 ACPITQIP
+656 
-664 ETQIQQAFL
+664 
-673 RLYYNLKHQ
+673 
-682 GSCILPDLIAN
+682 
-693 LRSIRERKFLWS
+693 
-705 VDVIELN
+705 
-712 RQIAELTS
+712 
-720 QNQLLTTLRESGC
+720 
-733 VDPDIFISK
+733 
-742 SNKLTEQ
+742 
-749 LRAVKQAKS
+749 AV
-758 RILNQDGDDTIP
+758 
-770 CTQELITILKRGPET
+770 
-785 LHDFDGELFGQ
+785 LFGTAGG
-796 LIDKVIIESNTSL
+796 K
-809 RFRLKNGLELR
+809 
-820 ESIERTVR
+820 

>member
-1 MKNPFRKKT
+1 MKNPFRKKEP
-10 LTPREVF
+10 TPREAF
-17 IRTFLDC
+17 LRTYLDC

-35 HYIFGNTYRCVW
+35 HYIFGSTYRCVW

-57 SQAILRHL
+57 AQAILRHL

-104 KLRQAV
+104 KLRQTV

-148 HLRQLQTDVLTELV
+148 QLKRLQTDVLTELV

-170 LLLRQKQGFYCA
+170 LLLRQKQGFCCV
-182 SPVGYNALGREFE
+182 SPVGHNALGREFE

-214 TDPNG
+214 TDPKG
-219 FYIGKDK
+219 IYIGKDK

-231 VVDFDRRDS
+231 VVDFDRRES

-269 EAGKSVVSLDA
+269 EAGKSVISLDA
-280 EHELEELCDKL
+280 EHELEELCRNL

-312 WNEDTEADESA
+312 WDEGDTSETDESA
-323 PGAFRK
+323 PEAFRK

-353 QLDTIEIM
+353 QLDTSEIM

-370 ISEETDFRQLKP
+370 ITEETDFRQLAP
-382 EDYPILSDLYALI
+382 EDYPILSDLYALMEE
-395 NDELV
+395 ELRH
-400 NYRKGS
+400 YQAGS

-421 SLCVGADAP
+421 SLCMGADAP

-436 NISDDRFLVFGVGG
+436 NITGDRFLVFGVGG
-450 VLTAAR
+450 MLTAAK

-505 RVRKRDSALMMAS
+505 RVRKRDSALLMAS

-543 FLFNPGSIDRRFYM
+543 FLFNPGSIGRRFYM

-567 ELIRRARRGECLFK
+567 ELIRHARRGECLFK
-581 CGAERYH
+581 CGAERY
-588 LKVIAPDHIPQDWFE
+588 LLEVKAPPH
-603 RVQRLFKSR
+603 K
-612 EKTVSVEKTP
+612 
-622 FHGRIQCSCGAACRS
+622 AA
-637 KRSTSARY
+637 
-645 WLCMRHDGDEA
+645 
-656 ACPITQIP
+656 
-664 ETQIQQAFL
+664 
-673 RLYYNLKHQ
+673 
-682 GSCILPDLIAN
+682 
-693 LRSIRERKFLWS
+693 
-705 VDVIELN
+705 
-712 RQIAELTS
+712 
-720 QNQLLTTLRESGC
+720 
-733 VDPDIFISK
+733 
-742 SNKLTEQ
+742 
-749 LRAVKQAKS
+749 
-758 RILNQDGDDTIP
+758 
-770 CTQELITILKRGPET
+770 
-785 LHDFDGELFGQ
+785 LFG
-796 LIDKVIIESNTSL
+796 TAGG
-809 RFRLKNGLELR
+809 R
-820 ESIERTVR
+820 

>member
-1 MKNPFRKKT
+1 MKNPFHKKEISPQET
-10 LTPREVF
+10 F
-17 IRTFLDC
+17 IRSFLDC
-24 IAPGVVKFEVD
+24 IAPGVVNFEVD

-136 AVYLEMTADSME
+136 AVYLEMTADSAE

-280 EHELEELCDKL
+280 EHELEELCGKL
-291 GGCFID
+291 GGCFVD
-297 LMAGEKRINVLEVRC
+297 LMGGEKRINVLEVRC

-323 PGAFRK
+323 PEAFRK

-341 DFFRAYK
+341 DFFHAYK
-348 EFSDP
+348 DFSDP

-361 LSKLYQKWG
+361 LSKMYRKWG

-382 EDYPILSDLYALI
+382 GDYPVLSDLYALI
-395 NDELV
+395 NNELV
-400 NYRKGS
+400 NYRNGS

-450 VLTAAR
+450 VLTAAK

-543 FLFNPGSIDRRFYM
+543 FLFNPGSIGRRFYM

-588 LKVIAPDHIPQDWFE
+588 LKVIAPDH
-603 RVQRLFKSR
+603 K
-612 EKTVSVEKTP
+612 
-622 FHGRIQCSCGAACRS
+622 
-637 KRSTSARY
+637 
-645 WLCMRHDGDEA
+645 
-656 ACPITQIP
+656 
-664 ETQIQQAFL
+664 
-673 RLYYNLKHQ
+673 
-682 GSCILPDLIAN
+682 
-693 LRSIRERKFLWS
+693 
-705 VDVIELN
+705 
-712 RQIAELTS
+712 
-720 QNQLLTTLRESGC
+720 
-733 VDPDIFISK
+733 
-742 SNKLTEQ
+742 
-749 LRAVKQAKS
+749 AV
-758 RILNQDGDDTIP
+758 
-770 CTQELITILKRGPET
+770 
-785 LHDFDGELFGQ
+785 LFGTAGG
-796 LIDKVIIESNTSL
+796 K
-809 RFRLKNGLELR
+809 
-820 ESIERTVR
+820 

>member
-1 MKNPFRKKT
+1 MKNPFHKKEISPQET
-10 LTPREVF
+10 F
-17 IRTFLDC
+17 IRSFLDC

-65 GEKSG
+65 GEKSS

-79 VSPGEEDRIIDNAN
+79 VSPGEEERIIDNAN
-93 KKNKLDGSDPN
+93 KKNTLDGSDPN

-136 AVYLEMTADSME
+136 AVYLEMTADSAE

-280 EHELEELCDKL
+280 EHELEELCGKL

-297 LMAGEKRINVLEVRC
+297 LMAGEKRINVLEVRY
-312 WNEDTEADESA
+312 WDEDTAADESA
-323 PGAFRK
+323 PEAFRK

-348 EFSDP
+348 DFSDP

-361 LSKLYQKWG
+361 LSKMYRKWG

-382 EDYPILSDLYALI
+382 GDYPVLSDLYALI
-395 NDELV
+395 NNELV
-400 NYRKGS
+400 NYRNGS

-450 VLTAAR
+450 VLTAAK

-469 MSDRLLTAGNT
+469 MSDRLLKAGNT

-543 FLFNPGSIDRRFYM
+543 FLFNPGSIGRRFYM

-588 LKVIAPDHIPQDWFE
+588 LKVIAPDH
-603 RVQRLFKSR
+603 K
-612 EKTVSVEKTP
+612 
-622 FHGRIQCSCGAACRS
+622 
-637 KRSTSARY
+637 
-645 WLCMRHDGDEA
+645 
-656 ACPITQIP
+656 
-664 ETQIQQAFL
+664 
-673 RLYYNLKHQ
+673 
-682 GSCILPDLIAN
+682 
-693 LRSIRERKFLWS
+693 
-705 VDVIELN
+705 
-712 RQIAELTS
+712 
-720 QNQLLTTLRESGC
+720 
-733 VDPDIFISK
+733 
-742 SNKLTEQ
+742 
-749 LRAVKQAKS
+749 AV
-758 RILNQDGDDTIP
+758 
-770 CTQELITILKRGPET
+770 
-785 LHDFDGELFGQ
+785 LFGTAGG
-796 LIDKVIIESNTSL
+796 K
-809 RFRLKNGLELR
+809 
-820 ESIERTVR
+820 

>member
-1 MKNPFRKKT
+1 MKNPFRKKEP
-10 LTPREVF
+10 TPREAF
-17 IRTFLDC
+17 LRTYLDC

-35 HYIFGNTYRCVW
+35 HYIFGSTYRCVW

-57 SQAILRHL
+57 AQAILRHL

-104 KLRQAV
+104 KLRQTV

-148 HLRQLQTDVLTELV
+148 GLKRLQTDVLTELV

-170 LLLRQKQGFYCA
+170 LLLRQKQGFCCV
-182 SPVGYNALGREFE
+182 SPVGHNALGREFE

-214 TDPNG
+214 TDPKG
-219 FYIGKDK
+219 IYIGKDK

-231 VVDFDRRDS
+231 VVDFDRRES

-269 EAGKSVVSLDA
+269 EAGKSVISLDA
-280 EHELEELCDKL
+280 EHELEELCGNL

-312 WNEDTEADESA
+312 WDEGDTSETDESV
-323 PGAFRK
+323 PEAFRK

-370 ISEETDFRQLKP
+370 ITEETDFRQLAP
-382 EDYPILSDLYALI
+382 EDYPILSDLYALMEE
-395 NDELV
+395 ELRH
-400 NYRKGS
+400 YQAGS

-421 SLCVGADAP
+421 SLCMGADAP

-436 NISDDRFLVFGVGG
+436 NITGDRFLVFGVGG
-450 VLTAAR
+450 MLTAAK

-505 RVRKRDSALMMAS
+505 RVRKRDSALLMAS
-518 QNLEDFDQEGVR
+518 QNLEDFNQEGVR

-543 FLFNPGSIDRRFYM
+543 FLFNPGSIGRRFYM

-567 ELIRRARRGECLFK
+567 ELIRHARRGECLFK
-581 CGAERYH
+581 CGAERY
-588 LKVIAPDHIPQDWFE
+588 LLEVKAPPHKAA
-603 RVQRLFKSR
+603 LF
-612 EKTVSVEKTP
+612 
-622 FHGRIQCSCGAACRS
+622 GAAGGR
-637 KRSTSARY
+637 
-645 WLCMRHDGDEA
+645 
-656 ACPITQIP
+656 
-664 ETQIQQAFL
+664 
-673 RLYYNLKHQ
+673 
-682 GSCILPDLIAN
+682 
-693 LRSIRERKFLWS
+693 
-705 VDVIELN
+705 
-712 RQIAELTS
+712 
-720 QNQLLTTLRESGC
+720 
-733 VDPDIFISK
+733 
-742 SNKLTEQ
+742 
-749 LRAVKQAKS
+749 
-758 RILNQDGDDTIP
+758 
-770 CTQELITILKRGPET
+770 
-785 LHDFDGELFGQ
+785 
-796 LIDKVIIESNTSL
+796 
-809 RFRLKNGLELR
+809 
-820 ESIERTVR
+820 

>member
-1 MKNPFRKKT
+1 MKNPFRKKEP
-10 LTPREVF
+10 TPREAF
-17 IRTFLDC
+17 LRTYLDC

-136 AVYLEMTADSME
+136 AVYLEMTADSMG

-231 VVDFDRRDS
+231 AVDFDRRDS

-280 EHELEELCDKL
+280 EHELEELCGKL

-312 WNEDTEADESA
+312 WNEDTDMETDESA

-348 EFSDP
+348 DFSDP

-361 LSKLYQKWG
+361 LSKMYRKWG

-450 VLTAAR
+450 VLTAAK

-469 MSDRLLTAGNT
+469 MSDRLLTVGNT

-543 FLFNPGSIDRRFYM
+543 FLFNPGSIGKRFYM

-567 ELIRRARRGECLFK
+567 ELIRRTRRGECLFK

-588 LKVIAPDHIPQDWFE
+588 LKVIAPDH
-603 RVQRLFKSR
+603 K
-612 EKTVSVEKTP
+612 
-622 FHGRIQCSCGAACRS
+622 
-637 KRSTSARY
+637 
-645 WLCMRHDGDEA
+645 
-656 ACPITQIP
+656 
-664 ETQIQQAFL
+664 
-673 RLYYNLKHQ
+673 
-682 GSCILPDLIAN
+682 
-693 LRSIRERKFLWS
+693 
-705 VDVIELN
+705 
-712 RQIAELTS
+712 
-720 QNQLLTTLRESGC
+720 
-733 VDPDIFISK
+733 
-742 SNKLTEQ
+742 
-749 LRAVKQAKS
+749 AV
-758 RILNQDGDDTIP
+758 
-770 CTQELITILKRGPET
+770 
-785 LHDFDGELFGQ
+785 LFGTAGG
-796 LIDKVIIESNTSL
+796 K
-809 RFRLKNGLELR
+809 
-820 ESIERTVR
+820 

>member
-1 MKNPFRKKT
+1 MKKPFRKKEP
-10 LTPREVF
+10 TPREAF
-17 IRTFLDC
+17 LRTYLDC

-35 HYIFGNTYRCVW
+35 HYIFGSTYRCVW

-57 SQAILRHL
+57 AQAILRHL

-104 KLRQAV
+104 KLRQTV

-148 HLRQLQTDVLTELV
+148 RLKRLQTDVLTELV

-170 LLLRQKQGFYCA
+170 LLLRQKQGFCCV
-182 SPVGYNALGREFE
+182 STVGHNALGREFE
-195 RVLPAGSVANL
+195 RVLPASSVANL

-214 TDPNG
+214 TDPKG
-219 FYIGKDK
+219 IYIGKDK

-231 VVDFDRRDS
+231 VVDFDRRES

-269 EAGKSVVSLDA
+269 EAGKSVISLDA
-280 EHELEELCDKL
+280 EHELEELCGNL

-312 WNEDTEADESA
+312 WDEGDTSETDESV
-323 PGAFRK
+323 PEAFRK

-370 ISEETDFRQLKP
+370 ITEETDFRQLAP
-382 EDYPILSDLYALI
+382 EDYPILSDLYALMEE
-395 NDELV
+395 ELRH
-400 NYRKGS
+400 YQAGS

-421 SLCVGADAP
+421 SLCMGADAP

-436 NISDDRFLVFGVGG
+436 NITGDRFLVFGVGG
-450 VLTAAR
+450 MLTAAK

-505 RVRKRDSALMMAS
+505 RVRKRDSALLMAS

-543 FLFNPGSIDRRFYM
+543 FLFNPGSIGRWFYM

-567 ELIRRARRGECLFK
+567 ELIRHARRGECLFK
-581 CGAERYH
+581 CGAERY
-588 LKVIAPDHIPQDWFE
+588 LLEVKAPPH
-603 RVQRLFKSR
+603 K
-612 EKTVSVEKTP
+612 
-622 FHGRIQCSCGAACRS
+622 AA
-637 KRSTSARY
+637 
-645 WLCMRHDGDEA
+645 
-656 ACPITQIP
+656 
-664 ETQIQQAFL
+664 
-673 RLYYNLKHQ
+673 
-682 GSCILPDLIAN
+682 
-693 LRSIRERKFLWS
+693 
-705 VDVIELN
+705 
-712 RQIAELTS
+712 
-720 QNQLLTTLRESGC
+720 
-733 VDPDIFISK
+733 
-742 SNKLTEQ
+742 
-749 LRAVKQAKS
+749 
-758 RILNQDGDDTIP
+758 
-770 CTQELITILKRGPET
+770 
-785 LHDFDGELFGQ
+785 LFG
-796 LIDKVIIESNTSL
+796 TAGG
-809 RFRLKNGLELR
+809 R
-820 ESIERTVR
+820 

>member
-1 MKNPFRKKT
+1 MKNPFHKKEISPQET
-10 LTPREVF
+10 F
-17 IRTFLDC
+17 IRSFLDC

-79 VSPGEEDRIIDNAN
+79 MSPGEEDRIIDNAN

-148 HLRQLQTDVLTELV
+148 YLRQLQTDVLTELV

-214 TDPNG
+214 TEPNG

-251 NSGQGKSYL
+251 NSGQGKCYL

-280 EHELEELCDKL
+280 EHELEELCGKL

-297 LMAGEKRINVLEVRC
+297 LMGGEKRINVLEVRC
-312 WNEDTEADESA
+312 WNEDVDMEADESA
-323 PGAFRK
+323 PEAFRK

-348 EFSDP
+348 DFSDP

-361 LSKLYQKWG
+361 LSEMYRKWG
-370 ISEETDFRQLKP
+370 ISEETDFRRLTP

-395 NDELV
+395 NNEMV
-400 NYRKGS
+400 NYRNGS

-450 VLTAAR
+450 VLTAAK

-543 FLFNPGSIDRRFYM
+543 FLFNPGSIGKRFYM

-588 LKVIAPDHIPQDWFE
+588 LKVIAPDH
-603 RVQRLFKSR
+603 K
-612 EKTVSVEKTP
+612 
-622 FHGRIQCSCGAACRS
+622 
-637 KRSTSARY
+637 
-645 WLCMRHDGDEA
+645 
-656 ACPITQIP
+656 
-664 ETQIQQAFL
+664 
-673 RLYYNLKHQ
+673 
-682 GSCILPDLIAN
+682 
-693 LRSIRERKFLWS
+693 
-705 VDVIELN
+705 
-712 RQIAELTS
+712 
-720 QNQLLTTLRESGC
+720 
-733 VDPDIFISK
+733 
-742 SNKLTEQ
+742 
-749 LRAVKQAKS
+749 AV
-758 RILNQDGDDTIP
+758 
-770 CTQELITILKRGPET
+770 
-785 LHDFDGELFGQ
+785 LFGTAGG
-796 LIDKVIIESNTSL
+796 K
-809 RFRLKNGLELR
+809 
-820 ESIERTVR
+820 

>member
-1 MKNPFRKKT
+1 MKNLFRKR
-10 LTPREVF
+10 TPTPQEVF
-17 IRTFLDC
+17 IRTYLDS

-35 HYIFGNTYRCVW
+35 HYIFGNTYRCAW

-57 SQAILRHL
+57 AQAILRHL

-79 VSPGEEDRIIDNAN
+79 VSPSEEDRIIDNAN

-136 AVYLEMTADSME
+136 AVYLEMAADSME

-219 FYIGKDK
+219 IYIGKDK

-280 EHELEELCDKL
+280 EHELEELCSKL

-297 LMAGEKRINVLEVRC
+297 LMAGEKRINVLEVRY
-312 WNEDTEADESA
+312 WNEDTDMETDESA

-348 EFSDP
+348 DFSDP

-361 LSKLYQKWG
+361 LSKLYQKRG
-370 ISEETDFRQLKP
+370 ISEETDFRQLAP
-382 EDYPILSDLYALI
+382 EDYPILSDLYALMEA
-395 NDELV
+395 ELRH
-400 NYRKGS
+400 YQEGS

-421 SLCVGADAP
+421 SLCMGADAP

-436 NISDDRFLVFGVGG
+436 NITGDRFLVFGVGG
-450 VLTAAR
+450 VLTAAK

-543 FLFNPGSIDRRFYM
+543 FLFNPGSIGRRFYM

-588 LKVIAPDHIPQDWFE
+588 LKVIAPDH
-603 RVQRLFKSR
+603 K
-612 EKTVSVEKTP
+612 
-622 FHGRIQCSCGAACRS
+622 
-637 KRSTSARY
+637 
-645 WLCMRHDGDEA
+645 
-656 ACPITQIP
+656 
-664 ETQIQQAFL
+664 
-673 RLYYNLKHQ
+673 
-682 GSCILPDLIAN
+682 
-693 LRSIRERKFLWS
+693 
-705 VDVIELN
+705 
-712 RQIAELTS
+712 
-720 QNQLLTTLRESGC
+720 
-733 VDPDIFISK
+733 
-742 SNKLTEQ
+742 
-749 LRAVKQAKS
+749 AV
-758 RILNQDGDDTIP
+758 
-770 CTQELITILKRGPET
+770 
-785 LHDFDGELFGQ
+785 LFGTAGG
-796 LIDKVIIESNTSL
+796 K
-809 RFRLKNGLELR
+809 
-820 ESIERTVR
+820 

>member
-1 MKNPFRKKT
+1 MKNPFHKKEIS
-10 LTPREVF
+10 PRETF
-17 IRTFLDC
+17 IRSFLDC

-280 EHELEELCDKL
+280 EHELEDLCDKL

-297 LMAGEKRINVLEVRC
+297 LMAGEKRINVLEVRY
-312 WNEDTEADESA
+312 WNEDTETDEPA
-323 PGAFRK
+323 PEAFRK

-348 EFSDP
+348 DFSDP

-361 LSKLYQKWG
+361 LSKMYRKWG

-382 EDYPILSDLYALI
+382 GDYPVLSDLYALI
-395 NDELV
+395 NNELV
-400 NYRKGS
+400 NYRNGS

-450 VLTAAR
+450 VLTAAK

-505 RVRKRDSALMMAS
+505 RVRKRDSALIMAS

-543 FLFNPGSIDRRFYM
+543 FLFNPGSIGKRFYM

-588 LKVIAPDHIPQDWFE
+588 LKVIAPDH
-603 RVQRLFKSR
+603 K
-612 EKTVSVEKTP
+612 
-622 FHGRIQCSCGAACRS
+622 
-637 KRSTSARY
+637 
-645 WLCMRHDGDEA
+645 
-656 ACPITQIP
+656 
-664 ETQIQQAFL
+664 
-673 RLYYNLKHQ
+673 
-682 GSCILPDLIAN
+682 
-693 LRSIRERKFLWS
+693 
-705 VDVIELN
+705 
-712 RQIAELTS
+712 
-720 QNQLLTTLRESGC
+720 
-733 VDPDIFISK
+733 
-742 SNKLTEQ
+742 
-749 LRAVKQAKS
+749 AV
-758 RILNQDGDDTIP
+758 
-770 CTQELITILKRGPET
+770 
-785 LHDFDGELFGQ
+785 LFGMAGG
-796 LIDKVIIESNTSL
+796 K
-809 RFRLKNGLELR
+809 
-820 ESIERTVR
+820 

>member
-1 MKNPFRKKT
+1 MRNPFRKKT
-10 LTPREVF
+10 PSPQETFV
-17 IRTFLDC
+17 RTYLDS

-214 TDPNG
+214 TEPNG

-280 EHELEELCDKL
+280 EHELEELCGKL

-297 LMAGEKRINVLEVRC
+297 LMGGEKRINVLEVRC
-312 WNEDTEADESA
+312 WNEDVDMEADESA
-323 PGAFRK
+323 PEAFRK

-348 EFSDP
+348 DFSDP

-361 LSKLYQKWG
+361 LSALYKKWG
-370 ISEETDFRQLKP
+370 ISEETDFRRLTP

-395 NDELV
+395 NNEMV
-400 NYRKGS
+400 NYRNGS

-450 VLTAAR
+450 VLTAAK

-543 FLFNPGSIDRRFYM
+543 FLFNPGSIGKRFYM

-588 LKVIAPDHIPQDWFE
+588 LKVIAPDH
-603 RVQRLFKSR
+603 K
-612 EKTVSVEKTP
+612 
-622 FHGRIQCSCGAACRS
+622 
-637 KRSTSARY
+637 
-645 WLCMRHDGDEA
+645 
-656 ACPITQIP
+656 
-664 ETQIQQAFL
+664 
-673 RLYYNLKHQ
+673 
-682 GSCILPDLIAN
+682 
-693 LRSIRERKFLWS
+693 
-705 VDVIELN
+705 
-712 RQIAELTS
+712 
-720 QNQLLTTLRESGC
+720 
-733 VDPDIFISK
+733 
-742 SNKLTEQ
+742 
-749 LRAVKQAKS
+749 AV
-758 RILNQDGDDTIP
+758 
-770 CTQELITILKRGPET
+770 
-785 LHDFDGELFGQ
+785 LFGMAGG
-796 LIDKVIIESNTSL
+796 K
-809 RFRLKNGLELR
+809 
-820 ESIERTVR
+820 

>member
-1 MKNPFRKKT
+1 MKNPFHKKEIS
-10 LTPREVF
+10 PQEAF
-17 IRTFLDC
+17 IRSFLDC

-136 AVYLEMTADSME
+136 AVYLEMTADSAE

-170 LLLRQKQGFYCA
+170 LLLRQKQGFCCA

-269 EAGKSVVSLDA
+269 EAGKSVISLDA
-280 EHELEELCDKL
+280 EHELEELCGNL
-291 GGCFID
+291 NGCFVD
-297 LMAGEKRINVLEVRC
+297 LMAGERRINVLEVRC

-323 PGAFRK
+323 PEAFRK

-348 EFSDP
+348 DFSDP

-361 LSKLYQKWG
+361 LSALYKKWG
-370 ISEETDFRQLKP
+370 ISEKTDFRRLTP
-382 EDYPILSDLYALI
+382 EDYPVLSDLYALI
-395 NDELV
+395 NNELV
-400 NYRKGS
+400 NYRNGS

-450 VLTAAR
+450 VLTAAK

-543 FLFNPGSIDRRFYM
+543 FLFNPGSIGRRFYM

-588 LKVIAPDHIPQDWFE
+588 LKVIAPDH
-603 RVQRLFKSR
+603 K
-612 EKTVSVEKTP
+612 
-622 FHGRIQCSCGAACRS
+622 
-637 KRSTSARY
+637 
-645 WLCMRHDGDEA
+645 
-656 ACPITQIP
+656 
-664 ETQIQQAFL
+664 
-673 RLYYNLKHQ
+673 
-682 GSCILPDLIAN
+682 
-693 LRSIRERKFLWS
+693 
-705 VDVIELN
+705 
-712 RQIAELTS
+712 
-720 QNQLLTTLRESGC
+720 
-733 VDPDIFISK
+733 
-742 SNKLTEQ
+742 
-749 LRAVKQAKS
+749 AV
-758 RILNQDGDDTIP
+758 
-770 CTQELITILKRGPET
+770 
-785 LHDFDGELFGQ
+785 LFGTAGG
-796 LIDKVIIESNTSL
+796 K
-809 RFRLKNGLELR
+809 
-820 ESIERTVR
+820 

>member
-1 MKNPFRKKT
+1 MKNPFHKKEIS
-10 LTPREVF
+10 PRETF
-17 IRTFLDC
+17 IRSFLDC

-65 GEKSG
+65 GEKSS

-79 VSPGEEDRIIDNAN
+79 VSPSEEDRIIDNAN

-269 EAGKSVVSLDA
+269 EAGKSVISLDA
-280 EHELEELCDKL
+280 EHELEELCGKL

-297 LMAGEKRINVLEVRC
+297 LMAGEKRINVLEVRY
-312 WNEDTEADESA
+312 WNEDTETDEPA
-323 PGAFRK
+323 PEAFRK

-348 EFSDP
+348 DFSDP

-361 LSKLYQKWG
+361 LSKMYRKWG

-382 EDYPILSDLYALI
+382 GDYPVLSDLYALI
-395 NDELV
+395 NNELV
-400 NYRKGS
+400 NYRNGS

-450 VLTAAR
+450 VLTAAK

-505 RVRKRDSALMMAS
+505 RVRKRDSALIMAS

-543 FLFNPGSIDRRFYM
+543 FLFNPGSIGKRFYM

-588 LKVIAPDHIPQDWFE
+588 LKVIAPDH
-603 RVQRLFKSR
+603 K
-612 EKTVSVEKTP
+612 
-622 FHGRIQCSCGAACRS
+622 
-637 KRSTSARY
+637 
-645 WLCMRHDGDEA
+645 
-656 ACPITQIP
+656 
-664 ETQIQQAFL
+664 
-673 RLYYNLKHQ
+673 
-682 GSCILPDLIAN
+682 
-693 LRSIRERKFLWS
+693 
-705 VDVIELN
+705 
-712 RQIAELTS
+712 
-720 QNQLLTTLRESGC
+720 
-733 VDPDIFISK
+733 
-742 SNKLTEQ
+742 
-749 LRAVKQAKS
+749 AV
-758 RILNQDGDDTIP
+758 
-770 CTQELITILKRGPET
+770 
-785 LHDFDGELFGQ
+785 LFGMAGG
-796 LIDKVIIESNTSL
+796 K
-809 RFRLKNGLELR
+809 
-820 ESIERTVR
+820 

>member
-1 MKNPFRKKT
+1 MKNPFHKKEIS
-10 LTPREVF
+10 PQEAF
-17 IRTFLDC
+17 IRSFLDC

-148 HLRQLQTDVLTELV
+148 GLKRLQTDVLTELV

-170 LLLRQKQGFYCA
+170 LLLRQKQGFCCV
-182 SPVGYNALGREFE
+182 SPVGHNALGREFE

-214 TDPNG
+214 TDPKG
-219 FYIGKDK
+219 IYIGKDK

-231 VVDFDRRDS
+231 VVDFDRRES

-269 EAGKSVVSLDA
+269 EAGKSVISLDA
-280 EHELEELCDKL
+280 EHELEELCGNL

-312 WNEDTEADESA
+312 WDEGDTSETDESV
-323 PGAFRK
+323 PEAFRK

-370 ISEETDFRQLKP
+370 ITEETDFRQLAP
-382 EDYPILSDLYALI
+382 EDYPILSDLYALMEE
-395 NDELV
+395 ELRH
-400 NYRKGS
+400 YQAGS
-406 LYTRELLQEVLLGLH
+406 LYTRKLLQEVLLGLH
-421 SLCVGADAP
+421 SLCMGADAP

-436 NISDDRFLVFGVGG
+436 NITGNRFLVFGVGG
-450 VLTAAR
+450 MLTAAK

-505 RVRKRDSALMMAS
+505 RVRKRDSALLMAS

-543 FLFNPGSIDRRFYM
+543 FLFNPGSIGRRFYM

-567 ELIRRARRGECLFK
+567 ELIRHARRGECLFK

-588 LKVIAPDHIPQDWFE
+588 LKVIAPDH
-603 RVQRLFKSR
+603 K
-612 EKTVSVEKTP
+612 
-622 FHGRIQCSCGAACRS
+622 
-637 KRSTSARY
+637 
-645 WLCMRHDGDEA
+645 
-656 ACPITQIP
+656 
-664 ETQIQQAFL
+664 
-673 RLYYNLKHQ
+673 
-682 GSCILPDLIAN
+682 
-693 LRSIRERKFLWS
+693 
-705 VDVIELN
+705 
-712 RQIAELTS
+712 
-720 QNQLLTTLRESGC
+720 
-733 VDPDIFISK
+733 
-742 SNKLTEQ
+742 
-749 LRAVKQAKS
+749 AV
-758 RILNQDGDDTIP
+758 
-770 CTQELITILKRGPET
+770 
-785 LHDFDGELFGQ
+785 LFGTAGG
-796 LIDKVIIESNTSL
+796 K
-809 RFRLKNGLELR
+809 
-820 ESIERTVR
+820 